1 MSEIIILDTH
11 IWFWLITE
19 DDKQFP
25 QTWRDEIEIAP
36 QVGICAISCYEIALA
51 HQKKRIELPCE
62 LSEWL
67 KEALLPSGIELLP
80 LTPEIAIKAVNL
92 SPIHKDP
99 FDRLI
104 IATALEYNAKLAS
117 IDNLFTKYDELK
129 DNLMLVS

>member
-99 FDRLI
+99 FDRILI
-104 IATALEYNAKLAS
+104 AQAIAEKLPILS
-117 IDNLFTKYDELK
+117 IDSIFDSYSIERLW
-129 DNLMLVS
+129 